1 MRKSLCKS
9 LGAAAAALMLAVM
22 ASVSAQEATPGAAAG
37 PSDAKDAPVEHRVT
51 PDDIDKRIEERAA
64 EIQKIAPK
72 GAARYVVYDIAWPA
86 TAEEYRA
93 LGRHAILFLSAVSQN
108 TDELPLKQ
116 VYTRQSGKSLPLKQ
130 LSSKRRDVPSGS
142 LTHTMFGPYRED
154 SFYLLPIGALMQEWK
169 LLADFAKNRNE
180 FSISLSQLSPP
191 RFIQTDRTRNAG
203 KLDPAALKT
212 ILEREFPG
220 FEVTPK

>member
-1 MRKSLCKS
+1 MRKSLCKV
-9 LGAAAAALMLAVM
+9 LGAAAAALMLAM
-22 ASVSAQEATPGAAAG
+22 IASAPAQEAAP
-37 PSDAKDAPVEHRVT
+37 PSSDAKEAPAEHRVT

-116 VYTRQSGKSLPLKQ
+116 VYTRQGGKSLPLKQ
-130 LSSKRRDVPSGS
+130 LSSKRRDVPPGS

-154 SFYLLPIGALMQEWK
+154 SFYLLSVGAVMQEWK

-180 FSISLSQLSPP
+180 FSISLSQLNPP

>member
-1 MRKSLCKS
+1 MRKSFGTS
-9 LGAAAAALMLAVM
+9 LGTAAAALMLAM
-22 ASVSAQEATPGAAAG
+22 IASISAQEAAPGS
-37 PSDAKDAPVEHRVT
+37 SDAKDAPAEHRVT

-116 VYTRQSGKSLPLKQ
+116 VYTRQGGKSLPLKQ
-130 LSSKRRDVPSGS
+130 LSSKRRDVPPAS

-154 SFYLLPIGALMQEWK
+154 SFYLLPVGALMQEWK
-169 LLADFAKNRNE
+169 LLTDFAKNRNE
-180 FSISLSQLSPP
+180 FSISLSQLNPP

-203 KLDPAALKT
+203 KVDPAALKT

>member
-1 MRKSLCKS
+1 MRKSLCKV
-9 LGAAAAALMLAVM
+9 LGAAAAALMLAM
-22 ASVSAQEATPGAAAG
+22 IASAPAQEATP
-37 PSDAKDAPVEHRVT
+37 PSSDAKEAPAEHRVT

-116 VYTRQSGKSLPLKQ
+116 VYTRQGGKSLPLKQ
-130 LSSKRRDVPSGS
+130 LSSKRRDVPPGS

-154 SFYLLPIGALMQEWK
+154 SFYLLSVGALMQEWK

-180 FSISLSQLSPP
+180 FSISLSQLNPP

-203 KLDPAALKT
+203 KVDPATLKT

>member
-1 MRKSLCKS
+1 MRKSLRKS
-9 LGAAAAALMLAVM
+9 LGGAAAALMLAM
-22 ASVSAQEATPGAAAG
+22 LASVSAQEAAPG
-37 PSDAKDAPVEHRVT
+37 SSEAKDAPAEHRVT

-108 TDELPLKQ
+108 ADELPLKQ
-116 VYTRQSGKSLPLKQ
+116 VYTRQGGKSLPLKQ

-154 SFYLLPIGALMQEWK
+154 SFYLLPVGALMQEWK

-180 FSISLSQLSPP
+180 FSISLSQLNPP

-203 KLDPAALKT
+203 KVDPAALKV

-220 FEVTPK
+220 FEVMPK

>member
-1 MRKSLCKS
+1 M
-9 LGAAAAALMLAVM
+9 
-22 ASVSAQEATPGAAAG
+22 
-37 PSDAKDAPVEHRVT
+37 DAPTEHRVT

-116 VYTRQSGKSLPLKQ
+116 VYTRQGGKSLPLKQ

-142 LTHTMFGPYRED
+142 LTRTMFGPYRED
-154 SFYLLPIGALMQEWK
+154 SFYLLPVGALMQEWK
-169 LLADFAKNRNE
+169 LLTDFAKNRNE
-180 FSISLSQLSPP
+180 FSISLSQLNPP

-203 KLDPAALKT
+203 KVDPAD
-212 ILEREFPG
+212 
-220 FEVTPK
+220 

>member
-1 MRKSLCKS
+1 MRKSSCKS
-9 LGAAAAALMLAVM
+9 LGAAAVALMLAMM
-22 ASVSAQEATPGAAAG
+22 ASVSAQEAASG
-37 PSDAKDAPVEHRVT
+37 PSDAKEAPAEHRVT

-93 LGRHAILFLSAVSQN
+93 LGRHAILFLSAISQN

-116 VYTRQSGKSLPLKQ
+116 VYTRQGGKSIPLKQ
-130 LSSKRRDVPSGS
+130 LSSRRRDVPPGS

-154 SFYLLPIGALMQEWK
+154 SFYLLSVGALMQEWK
-169 LLADFAKNRNE
+169 LLTDFAKNRNE
-180 FSISLSQLSPP
+180 FSISLSQLNPP

-203 KLDPAALKT
+203 KVDPAALKA
-212 ILEREFPG
+212 ILEREFPA
-220 FEVTPK
+220 FEVMPK

>member
-1 MRKSLCKS
+1 
-9 LGAAAAALMLAVM
+9 
-22 ASVSAQEATPGAAAG
+22 
-37 PSDAKDAPVEHRVT
+37 VT

-108 TDELPLKQ
+108 ADELPLKQ
-116 VYTRQSGKSLPLKQ
+116 VYTRQGGKSLPLKQ
-130 LSSKRRDVPSGS
+130 LSSKRRDVPPGS
-142 LTHTMFGPYRED
+142 LTHVMFGPYRED
-154 SFYLLPIGALMQEWK
+154 SFYLLPVGALMQEWK

-180 FSISLSQLSPP
+180 FSISLSQLNPP

-203 KLDPAALKT
+203 KVDPAALKT

>member
-1 MRKSLCKS
+1 MRKSL
-9 LGAAAAALMLAVM
+9 GIAVALMLAM
-22 ASVSAQEATPGAAAG
+22 IPAVSAQQAAPGS
-37 PSDAKDAPVEHRVT
+37 PEAKDAPAEHRVT

-64 EIQKIAPK
+64 EIQKIAPR

-93 LGRHAILFLSAVSQN
+93 LGRHAILFLSAVSQK
-108 TDELPLKQ
+108 DEELPLKQ
-116 VYTRQSGKSLPLKQ
+116 VYTRTGGKSLPLQQ
-130 LSSKRRDVPSGS
+130 LSSKRRDVPGGS

-154 SFYLLPIGALMQEWK
+154 SFYLLPVGALMQEWK

-180 FSISLSQLSPP
+180 FSISLSQLNPP

-203 KLDPAALKT
+203 KADPAALKA
-212 ILEREFPG
+212 ILAREFPG